1 MIAFLQHFN
10 EHIGVHEIKALL
22 ASFEQRA
29 DYQFCFLFYQ
39 SSKRVC
45 LPSDTHSHFPLQ
57 FGKMLYGTLCV
68 RKQVQQP
75 DEPAFPMRLSLSWLV
90 LEKRRQN
97 LMKQSTFQ
105 QLWFF
110 LFIAILVLT
119 CAAVVQVVLG
129 HGSIAGVLGL
139 LAVLSFTTAQV
150 FKKASILLWAI
161 ALILVVVAFF
171 VALQGMKF

>member
-1 MIAFLQHFN
+1 
-10 EHIGVHEIKALL
+10 
-22 ASFEQRA
+22 
-29 DYQFCFLFYQ
+29 
-39 SSKRVC
+39 
-45 LPSDTHSHFPLQ
+45 
-57 FGKMLYGTLCV
+57 
-68 RKQVQQP
+68 
-75 DEPAFPMRLSLSWLV
+75 
-90 LEKRRQN
+90 
-97 LMKQSTFQ
+97 MKQSTLQ

-139 LAVLSFTTAQV
+139 LAVLSFTTAQA